1 MISRETLRGI
11 LGLVFGYVFEAIRKR
26 CSVRSFL
33 DMQIDE
39 DVLLS
44 VPVKN

>member
-1 MISRETLRGI
+1 MI
-11 LGLVFGYVFEAIRKR
+11 LGLVSRYVFEAIRKR

-33 DMQIDE
+33 DVPIDE
-39 DVLLS
+39 DFLLS